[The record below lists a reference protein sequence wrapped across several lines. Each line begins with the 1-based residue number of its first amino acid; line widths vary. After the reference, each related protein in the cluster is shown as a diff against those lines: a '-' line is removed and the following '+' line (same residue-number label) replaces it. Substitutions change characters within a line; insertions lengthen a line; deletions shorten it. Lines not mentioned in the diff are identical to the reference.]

1 MLEEMTYKEVDGL
14 LYPQIEMP
22 DETED
27 LTKLGKVRKDGDELS
42 KGERAGK
49 IQDADEIREDVR
61 EDVSGRGG
69 SEPAVRP
76 VRDAVSGEAQATE
89 SVIDNGDV
97 EDKRAGEDAGRGSVL
112 NQIVMR
118 FH

>member
-27 LTKLGKVRKDGDELS
+27 LTKLGKYGRMAMNYL

-76 VRDAVSGEAQATE
+76 G
-89 SVIDNGDV
+89 
-97 EDKRAGEDAGRGSVL
+97 
-112 NQIVMR
+112 
-118 FH
+118 